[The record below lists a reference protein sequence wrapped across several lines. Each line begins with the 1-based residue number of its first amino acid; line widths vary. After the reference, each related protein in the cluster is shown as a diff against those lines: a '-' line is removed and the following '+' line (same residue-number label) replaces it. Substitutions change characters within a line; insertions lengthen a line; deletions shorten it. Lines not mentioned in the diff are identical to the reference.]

1 VTARKK
7 KAGRPPLPPKHRKVR
22 NVTFRSRD
30 DLYGELQAAA
40 AKSGRSLSEEIE
52 RRLEKSFSS
61 SDPLLSAL
69 AGEEAGVILRLVAVV
84 LLQATREGKSWFENR
99 ELVET
104 VSGAADVIIA
114 RVAGVFEEEVA
125 SDEIRKQPLSVEPI
139 AKTPKLRGR
148 ELAANILRDA
158 GLPY

>member
-1 VTARKK
+1 VTGRKK
-7 KAGRPPLPPKHRKVR
+7 KAGRPPLPPTHRKAR
-22 NVTFRSRD
+22 NLTFRSRD
-30 DLYGELQAAA
+30 DLYEELQAAA

-61 SDPLLSAL
+61 SDPLLSVL
-69 AGEEAGVILRLVAVV
+69 AGKEAGVILRLVAVV
-84 LLQATREGKSWFENR
+84 LLQATLESKSWFENR

-125 SDEIRKQPLSVEPI
+125 SDDTRKQPLAVEPI

-148 ELAANILRDA
+148 ELAENILRDA